1 MTQDGL
7 AAGLALSRANAAFEL
22 KRRKPTG
29 RAQERMAH
37 VAHARS
43 RRKVYEL
50 THAGQEVAR
59 RMREHARS
67 RTVQLNE
74 PQGVREVLGSDAI
87 EALRRSGLR
96 ESEAVQMVL
105 AADVIE
111 LPRPEAPKAA
121 VPSRP
126 FFGRREEHRTLRE
139 WLPSHPPS
147 LAILL
152 GVAGIGKPPLVAP
165 PPSARPRPT

>member
-1 MTQDGL
+1 MFTEPPRIRSPMPKCATWL
-7 AAGLALSRANAAFEL
+7 ACQTRSKGSSI
-22 KRRKPTG
+22 RR
-29 RAQERMAH
+29 
-37 VAHARS
+37 
-43 RRKVYEL
+43 RRLPK
-50 THAGQEVAR
+50 TPAGQEIAR

-96 ESEAVQMVL
+96 ESEAVQQVL

-111 LPRPEAPKAA
+111 LPRPDAPKVP

-126 FFGRREEHRTLRE
+126 FFGRTE
-139 WLPSHPPS
+139 
-147 LAILL
+147 
-152 GVAGIGKPPLVAP
+152 
-165 PPSARPRPT
+165 